1 MPDQEFL
8 GKKLQSADAE
18 ERREAVIDLGRSGA
32 AAVPLLFRALG
43 DTDWRVRKT
52 AVEALVHLGGPG
64 VTTQLIKTL
73 SLHDNAG
80 ARNAAIEA
88 LVHIGTGAVEELLPM
103 LGDTDAD
110 VRKFIVDILGDIRDS
125 RAVPGLI
132 AALND
137 TDENIR
143 VASAEALG
151 KVRDPRAVEALLACL
166 QRTDLGWLDYAAA
179 EALGEIG
186 DERALG
192 PLMTALGRITL
203 REPVLEALGKIGNEN
218 ALAPL
223 IAGLSDPLR
232 IVREVSMAALLAIYR
247 KSKQTI
253 TRQAIVQM
261 VRDGMGEEAVALAE
275 QMLGTTAGDL
285 QKACIAVL
293 GWAGREQSLPK
304 LLSLLTEEELEEPMV
319 QALIAMPSGIGAL
332 LLSYLSDENA
342 LVRRTV
348 ARVLGEFSRPEAE
361 DPLIGLL
368 GDENGH
374 VRSMAAEAL
383 GRLKSRKAVGALLEL
398 LKDEYKSVQES
409 AIQALA
415 AIGDESALD
424 RLVKDY
430 TLQDAPLRRN
440 IAMLLGKF
448 ATPGAAD
455 ALVFALKD
463 EEAEVRKAVVH
474 ALGNLPEERSLR
486 PLMLAVTDDEPEVRM
501 LAAEALGRLSAPGVS
516 DALISLLEDQD
527 LWVKAAAA
535 RGLGRIGGAQAGRL
549 LASYL
554 DKATDI
560 FLLAL
565 VEIMGKLRVG
575 EAQTALLRLV
585 DHDDAEVRKVV
596 LTALAGYPWDA
607 VRQAVVSR
615 LSDAHWSVRKAAI
628 EIVRQH
634 RDAALDALL
643 ATMAAG
649 DADKTVRQAA
659 MDALGR

>member
-18 ERREAVIDLGRSGA
+18 ERREAVIDLGRMGSG
-32 AAVPLLFRALG
+32 AVPLLFNALG
-43 DTDWRVRKT
+43 DADWRVRKT
-52 AVEALVHLGGPG
+52 AVESLVHIGGG
-64 VTTQLIKTL
+64 DVTAQLIKAL
-73 SLHDNAG
+73 SRSDNAG

-88 LVHIGTGAVEELLPM
+88 LVHIGEGALDDLLPM
-103 LGDTDAD
+103 LGAADAD
-110 VRKFIVDILGDIRDS
+110 VRKFIVDILGDIRDR

-132 AALND
+132 LALKD
-137 TDENIR
+137 ADENVR

-151 KVRDPRAVEALLACL
+151 KIRDLRAVDALLACL
-166 QRTDLGWLDYAAA
+166 QRTDQGWLDYAAA

-218 ALAPL
+218 SLTPL
-223 IAGLSDPLR
+223 VAGLSDPLR
-232 IVREVSMAALLAIYR
+232 IVREVSMAALLAIHR
-247 KSKQTI
+247 KSNQATRRTI
-253 TRQAIVQM
+253 AQA
-261 VRDGMGEEAVALAE
+261 VREGMSEEAVVLAE
-275 QMLGTTAGDL
+275 QMFGGTVGEL
-285 QKACIAVL
+285 QKACLAVL
-293 GWAGREQSLPK
+293 GWAGREHSIPK
-304 LLSLLTEEELEEPMV
+304 LLALLTEEELEEPMA
-319 QALIAMPSGIGAL
+319 QALIAMPSGTGTRL
-332 LLSYLSDENA
+332 LVYLSDGNA

-348 ARVLGEFSRPEAE
+348 ARVLGELGRPESE
-361 DPLIGLL
+361 DPLIELL

-383 GRLKSRKAVGALLEL
+383 GRLRSRKAAAQLLDL
-398 LKDEYKSVQES
+398 LQDEYKSVQES

-415 AIGDESALD
+415 AIGDESVLD
-424 RLVKDY
+424 RLVSGF
-430 TLQDAPLRRN
+430 TLQEVPLRRN
-440 IAMLLGKF
+440 IALLLGKF
-448 ATPGAAD
+448 ATTGAAD

-474 ALGNLPEERSLR
+474 ALGNLPKERSLR
-486 PLMLAVTDDEPEVRM
+486 PLMLAVTDDDPEVRM

-516 DALISLLEDQD
+516 EALISLLEDQD
-527 LWVKAAAA
+527 LWVKAAASRA
-535 RGLGRIGGAQAGRL
+535 LGRTGGAQVGRL

-554 DKATDI
+554 DKANDI

-565 VEIMGKLRVG
+565 VELMGKLRVG
-575 EAQTALLRLV
+575 QAQAALLRLA
-585 DHDDAEVRKVV
+585 DHEDAEVRKVV
-596 LTALAGYPWDA
+596 LTALESYPWDS
-607 VRQAVVSR
+607 VRSAVVSR
-615 LSDAHWSVRKAAI
+615 LSDPHWSVRKAAI
-628 EIVRQH
+628 ELVRQH

-649 DADKTVRQAA
+649 DADKTVRQSA